1 MTERRL
7 RPRKSSLVSRNCQGE
22 FFLSHTHPHSQIYVY
37 QNICFLFHRKSTH
50 THTHTH
56 THTRKAKET
65 EEQKKEENV
74 AVAVVNSICEKS
86 NKMLLVFLP
95 TVATTQTLNIAP
107 VLSKDFLDIQATIK
121 SRLTLKRAR
130 DMITTYRQQ
139 TLKCTEQIS
148 THNAA

>member
-1 MTERRL
+1 MFF
-7 RPRKSSLVSRNCQGE
+7 VSE
-22 FFLSHTHPHSQIYVY
+22 
-37 QNICFLFHRKSTH
+37 KK
-50 THTHTH
+50 HTHTH

-86 NKMLLVFLP
+86 NKILLVFLP
-95 TVATTQTLNIAP
+95 TVAITQTLNIAP
-107 VLSKDFLDIQATIK
+107 VLSKDFLYIQATIK

>member
-37 QNICFLFHRKSTH
+37 QNICFLFHRKS
-50 THTHTH
+50 TH

>member
-1 MTERRL
+1 MTESRL

-50 THTHTH
+50 THTHT
-56 THTRKAKET
+56 RKAKET

-86 NKMLLVFLP
+86 NKILLVFLP
-95 TVATTQTLNIAP
+95 TVAITQTLNIAP

>member
-1 MTERRL
+1 MIESRL

-50 THTHTH
+50 THTHT
-56 THTRKAKET
+56 RKAKET

-86 NKMLLVFLP
+86 NKILLVFLP
-95 TVATTQTLNIAP
+95 TVAITQTLNIAP

-130 DMITTYRQQ
+130 DMITTYRQH

>member
-1 MTERRL
+1 MTESRL

>member
-1 MTERRL
+1 MTESRL

-37 QNICFLFHRKSTH
+37 QNICFLFQRKS
-50 THTHTH
+50 

-86 NKMLLVFLP
+86 NKILLVFLP
-95 TVATTQTLNIAP
+95 TVAITQTLNIAP

-130 DMITTYRQQ
+130 DMITTYRQH

>member
-1 MTERRL
+1 MTESRL

-37 QNICFLFHRKSTH
+37 QNICFLFQRKS
-50 THTHTH
+50 THTH

>member
-50 THTHTH
+50 THIHTH

>member
-37 QNICFLFHRKSTH
+37 QNICFLFQRKS

-86 NKMLLVFLP
+86 NKILLVFLP
-95 TVATTQTLNIAP
+95 TVAITQTLNIAP

>member
-1 MTERRL
+1 MSIRIYVFCFTE
-7 RPRKSSLVSRNCQGE
+7 KA
-22 FFLSHTHPHSQIYVY
+22 HTHTHTY
-37 QNICFLFHRKSTH
+37 TH

-86 NKMLLVFLP
+86 NKILLVFLP
-95 TVATTQTLNIAP
+95 TVAITQTLNIAP

>member
-1 MTERRL
+1 MTESRL

-37 QNICFLFHRKSTH
+37 QNICFLFQRKS
-50 THTHTH
+50 THTH

-86 NKMLLVFLP
+86 NKILLVFLP
-95 TVATTQTLNIAP
+95 TVAITQTLNIAP

>member
-1 MTERRL
+1 MTESRL

-37 QNICFLFHRKSTH
+37 QNICFLFQRKS

-86 NKMLLVFLP
+86 NKILLVFLP
-95 TVATTQTLNIAP
+95 TVAITQTLNIAP

>member
-37 QNICFLFHRKSTH
+37 QNICFLFHRKS

>member
-1 MTERRL
+1 MSIR
-7 RPRKSSLVSRNCQGE
+7 
-22 FFLSHTHPHSQIYVY
+22 IYVF
-37 QNICFLFHRKSTH
+37 CFTEKAH

-56 THTRKAKET
+56 THTQSKAKET

-86 NKMLLVFLP
+86 NKILLVFLP
-95 TVATTQTLNIAP
+95 TVAITQTLNIAH

-130 DMITTYRQQ
+130 DMITTYRQH